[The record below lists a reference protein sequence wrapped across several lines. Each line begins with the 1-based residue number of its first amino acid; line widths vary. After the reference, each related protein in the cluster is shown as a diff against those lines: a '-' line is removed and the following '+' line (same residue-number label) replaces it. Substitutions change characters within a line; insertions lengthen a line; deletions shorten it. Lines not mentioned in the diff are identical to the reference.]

1 MSDITVTGNLDEKS
15 IQKEMKRLE
24 EEVFEEQYDYPLKN
38 SEFKDSG
45 IVRWLRATD
54 PRLDIMN
61 SNINIPVNGV
71 NGVNGIFV
79 YDLPNDRNKEEI
91 KQGTFPENNGI
102 FKFEYPDEKI
112 KK

>member
-71 NGVNGIFV
+71 NGTFT
-79 YDLPNDRNKEEI
+79 YDLPIDRKKEI